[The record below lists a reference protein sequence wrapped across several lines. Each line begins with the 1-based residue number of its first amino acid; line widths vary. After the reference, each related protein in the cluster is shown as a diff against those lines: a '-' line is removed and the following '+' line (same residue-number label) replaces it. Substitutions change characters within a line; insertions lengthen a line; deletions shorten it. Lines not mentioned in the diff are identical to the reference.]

1 MITLATLLCYLS
13 GSICMGI
20 VVITIAIA
28 QKRNIVTTEE
38 SIKIQPASHS
48 TLFKYLVLS
57 VSTIESPLVFS
68 SIAASFVIFAA
79 SNILL
84 PQFSISC
91 LFYFTAISI
100 ISSATAYACGH
111 AAKNYLRSLSAHF
124 SLEGFFSQ
132 KLIVALSLLQTPLL
146 FSLILIWLH
155 TSLLQASFYND
166 SLNLLKIL
174 LSSSLCLMM
183 AFAST
188 GVLIGMGKIVKKY
201 GKICIFFPEDAQTLS
216 TRFFLMLGLVEAPI
230 IFPFIINFILLHK
243 LSATSIL
250 FTLQEY
256 SLSIILPIFG
266 IIVGFVSRE
275 SGTMVAHNF
284 QVMIKNENIKKT
296 SISLTFL
303 SQILLDARILYAFLV
318 IILCI
323 LKMKLI

>member
-1 MITLATLLCYLS
+1 MITFATLSCYIF

-20 VVITIAIA
+20 IVVIIALS

-38 SIKIQPASHS
+38 SMKIQPASHS
-48 TLFKYLVLS
+48 TLLKYLVLS
-57 VSTIESPLVFS
+57 VSTIESPLIFS

-91 LFYFTAISI
+91 IFYFIAISI
-100 ISSATAYACGH
+100 IASATAYTCGH

-124 SLEGFFSQ
+124 SFEGFISQ
-132 KLIVALSLLQTPLL
+132 KLIIGLSLLQTPLL

-155 TSLLQASFYND
+155 TSLLQASFENEN
-166 SLNLLKIL
+166 LNLFKIA

-183 AFAST
+183 AFASA
-188 GVLIGMGKIVKKY
+188 GVLIGMGNIVKKY

-266 IIVGFVSRE
+266 IIVGYVSKK

-284 QVMIKNENIKKT
+284 QVMVKDENIKKAT
-296 SISLTFL
+296 ISLTFL
-303 SQILLDARILYAFLV
+303 SQILLDARILYAFLI